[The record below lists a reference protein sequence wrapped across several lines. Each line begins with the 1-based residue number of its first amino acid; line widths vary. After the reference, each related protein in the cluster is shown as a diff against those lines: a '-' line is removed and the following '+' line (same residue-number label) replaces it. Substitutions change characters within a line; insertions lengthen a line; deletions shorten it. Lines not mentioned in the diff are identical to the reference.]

1 MVQWG
6 FEEERMQAKQPK
18 TDVARR
24 GDAEER
30 PRELHSLL
38 GERHFRLLVES
49 VRDYAIFM
57 LDPDGRV
64 ASWNAGAAQ
73 IKQYRAEE
81 IIGQHF
87 SVFYPEDVREAG
99 WPAQE
104 LQIALRDGRVQDEGW
119 RVRRD
124 GSRFWASVVIT
135 ALHDDS
141 GEHIGFAKVT
151 RDLTDQRRV
160 KALEDEGRRMTTF
173 LAMLGHELRN
183 PLAPIANAVSVM
195 QLEKI
200 ESENMRRCRDIIS
213 RQVTQLTRL
222 VNDLL
227 DVGRI
232 TSGKV
237 RLEFQ
242 PMELSEIVREAIEMV
257 EPIALT
263 RSQLLTVVSRGPSF
277 MVSGDHARL
286 VQVFSNLLNNAVKFT
301 PDGGKI
307 TATLRRDEDYA
318 EVSVKDNGPGIPPSR
333 LSDIFNLFVQGEDQP
348 AHLGA
353 GLGLGLSLVQQLVTL
368 HGGDIGAF
376 STGIPG
382 KGSEFIVR
390 LPLLREDAGGQ

>member
-1 MVQWG
+1 
-6 FEEERMQAKQPK
+6 MQAEQGGG
-18 TDVARR
+18 TT
-24 GDAEER
+24 
-30 PRELHSLL
+30 
-38 GERHFRLLVES
+38 GEPAGGRYALDSRVSEQHFRVLVEG

-57 LDPDGRV
+57 LDPQGRV
-64 ASWNAGAAQ
+64 ASWNAGAQ
-73 IKQYRAEE
+73 EIKQYRAEE
-81 IIGQHF
+81 ITGQHF
-87 SVFYPEDVREAG
+87 SVFYPEETKQTG

-104 LQIALRDGRVQDEGW
+104 LEIALRDGRMQDEGW

-135 ALHDDS
+135 ALYDDS

-151 RDLTDQRRV
+151 RDLTEQRRV

-195 QLEKI
+195 QLEQI
-200 ESENMRRCRDIIS
+200 ESENLRRCRDIIA

-237 RLEFQ
+237 RLAFL
-242 PMELSEIVREAIEMV
+242 PLDMSTVVREAVEMA
-257 EPIALT
+257 EPLALA
-263 RSQLLTVVSRGPSF
+263 RSQLLTVVDAGDDLR
-277 MVSGDHARL
+277 VRGDHARL

-301 PDGGKI
+301 PVGGKI
-307 TATLRRDEDYA
+307 VAALGRYGDYA
-318 EVSVKDNGPGIPPSR
+318 EISIKDNGPGIPPDR
-333 LSDIFNLFVQGEDQP
+333 LGDIFNLFVQGDEP
-348 AHLGA
+348 PTHLGA
-353 GLGLGLSLVQQLVTL
+353 GLGLGLSLVQQLVML

-376 STGIPG
+376 STGVPG
-382 KGSEFIVR
+382 TGSEFIVR
-390 LPLLREDAGGQ
+390 LPLLREDGAEGQ

>member
-242 PMELSEIVREAIEMV
+242 PMELSDIVREAIEMV
-257 EPIALT
+257 EPIALA

-348 AHLGA
+348 AHRGA